1 MNSKKEKIL
10 QTVAERI
17 RRQAPGLD
25 VEELVRIGT
34 EALQKAP
41 RRPRRVPQSVYLC
54 HVIRGALL
62 SHLLERSTFAGD
74 LLRLQQ
80 ALRSSVRPLRDR
92 AGRMVAMPAPARR
105 PA

>member
-17 RRQAPGLD
+17 RRRAPDLE
-25 VEELVRIGT
+25 VEELVRIGA
-34 EALQKAP
+34 EALRKAP

-54 HVIRGALL
+54 HVIRAALL
-62 SHLLERSTFAGD
+62 SHLLERSTFASD
-74 LLRLQQ
+74 LLRLQR
-80 ALRSSVRPLRDR
+80 ALCSSVTPLRDR
-92 AGRMVAMPAPARR
+92 AGRVVALPQAERR